1 MDFATYAHGARVR
14 VSGRETST
22 REWSGDEY
30 AWVAGGRVRVSGRQT
45 STRKWPGGEYA
56 CVDGRRVRVSDW
68 ETSTR
73 EWQRD
78 DPGETTTLERS
89 GD

>member
-1 MDFATYAHGARVR
+1 MRGMDFATYAHGARVR
-14 VSGRETST
+14 VSGQETST
-22 REWSGDEY
+22 REWPGGEY
-30 AWVAGGRVRVSGRQT
+30 AWVAGRRVRVSGREA
-45 STRKWPGGEYA
+45 STRVAGK
-56 CVDGRRVRVSDW
+56 RVRASDW

-73 EWQRD
+73 EWQQD